1 MKTRVLSVDGSHIRT
16 LVLTLMYYYMGDL
29 LKSGMVYSAQPPLY
43 RIIKKSNESVYL
55 LSDSDLKEYKTKHKN
70 ESFKLMRFKG
80 LGEMNPDQLK
90 ETTMD
95 IRNRTLRRITMEE
108 AKDVAELFD
117 TLMGKDVDK
126 RKQFIEANSEMV
138 DLDSI

>member
-1 MKTRVLSVDGSHIRT
+1 
-16 LVLTLMYYYMGDL
+16 
-29 LKSGMVYSAQPPLY
+29 
-43 RIIKKSNESVYL
+43 
-55 LSDSDLKEYKTKHKN
+55 
-70 ESFKLMRFKG
+70 MRFKG

>member
-1 MKTRVLSVDGSHIRT
+1 MYDNRV
-16 LVLTLMYYYMGDL
+16 
-29 LKSGMVYSAQPPLY
+29 
-43 RIIKKSNESVYL
+43 
-55 LSDSDLKEYKTKHKN
+55 
-70 ESFKLMRFKG
+70 
-80 LGEMNPDQLK
+80 GEMNPDQLK

-126 RKQFIEANSEMV
+126 RKQFIEANSELV

>member
-1 MKTRVLSVDGSHIRT
+1 MCDNRV
-16 LVLTLMYYYMGDL
+16 
-29 LKSGMVYSAQPPLY
+29 
-43 RIIKKSNESVYL
+43 
-55 LSDSDLKEYKTKHKN
+55 
-70 ESFKLMRFKG
+70 
-80 LGEMNPDQLK
+80 GEMNPDQLK

-108 AKDVAELFD
+108 AKDVAELFN

>member
-1 MKTRVLSVDGSHIRT
+1 MYDNRV
-16 LVLTLMYYYMGDL
+16 
-29 LKSGMVYSAQPPLY
+29 
-43 RIIKKSNESVYL
+43 
-55 LSDSDLKEYKTKHKN
+55 
-70 ESFKLMRFKG
+70 
-80 LGEMNPDQLK
+80 GEMNPDQLK
-90 ETTMD
+90 ETTMN

>member
-1 MKTRVLSVDGSHIRT
+1 MYDNRV
-16 LVLTLMYYYMGDL
+16 
-29 LKSGMVYSAQPPLY
+29 
-43 RIIKKSNESVYL
+43 
-55 LSDSDLKEYKTKHKN
+55 
-70 ESFKLMRFKG
+70 
-80 LGEMNPDQLK
+80 GEMNPDQLK

>member
-1 MKTRVLSVDGSHIRT
+1 MYDNRV
-16 LVLTLMYYYMGDL
+16 
-29 LKSGMVYSAQPPLY
+29 
-43 RIIKKSNESVYL
+43 
-55 LSDSDLKEYKTKHKN
+55 
-70 ESFKLMRFKG
+70 
-80 LGEMNPDQLK
+80 GEMNPDQLK

-126 RKQFIEANSEMV
+126 RKQFIESNSDMV

>member
-1 MKTRVLSVDGSHIRT
+1 MCDNRV
-16 LVLTLMYYYMGDL
+16 
-29 LKSGMVYSAQPPLY
+29 
-43 RIIKKSNESVYL
+43 
-55 LSDSDLKEYKTKHKN
+55 
-70 ESFKLMRFKG
+70 
-80 LGEMNPDQLK
+80 GEMNSDQLK

>member
-1 MKTRVLSVDGSHIRT
+1 MYDNRV
-16 LVLTLMYYYMGDL
+16 
-29 LKSGMVYSAQPPLY
+29 
-43 RIIKKSNESVYL
+43 
-55 LSDSDLKEYKTKHKN
+55 
-70 ESFKLMRFKG
+70 
-80 LGEMNPDQLK
+80 GEMNPDQLK

-95 IRNRTLRRITMEE
+95 IRNRTLRRITMKE

>member
-1 MKTRVLSVDGSHIRT
+1 MYDNRV
-16 LVLTLMYYYMGDL
+16 
-29 LKSGMVYSAQPPLY
+29 
-43 RIIKKSNESVYL
+43 
-55 LSDSDLKEYKTKHKN
+55 
-70 ESFKLMRFKG
+70 
-80 LGEMNPDQLK
+80 GEMNPDQLK

-117 TLMGKDVDK
+117 ILMGKDVDK

>member
-1 MKTRVLSVDGSHIRT
+1 MYDNRV
-16 LVLTLMYYYMGDL
+16 
-29 LKSGMVYSAQPPLY
+29 
-43 RIIKKSNESVYL
+43 
-55 LSDSDLKEYKTKHKN
+55 
-70 ESFKLMRFKG
+70 
-80 LGEMNPDQLK
+80 GEMNHDQLK